1 MAGVAIQLYD
11 KQGRKA
17 YSAPYWPINSIYISV
32 ENKNPSAY
40 FGGTWVS
47 FGAGRCLVGVD
58 ANQTEFATVQKTG
71 GHKSL
76 QAHTHTLN
84 NHTHEV
90 NITTSWGG
98 AHGHRMPFNMT
109 DKVEPHVMD
118 YFNYGGYGMS
128 SYYIWTQNDG
138 AHNHT
143 VQGWTGTNNGAT
155 TSAGGGNAQ
164 NLQPYITVYFWRRT
178 A

>member
-98 AHGHRMPFNMT
+98 AHGHRIPFNMT

-143 VQGWTGTNNGAT
+143 VQGWTGINNGAT
-155 TSAGGGNAQ
+155 TSTGGGNAQ